1 MLDLFKAISLVGIAI
16 GSYTDIKTL
25 EVPDYINYSLVAFG
39 LGGNLIY
46 TLIEN
51 NPTYILRSVL
61 GLIAALIFGFAMYY
75 TGQWGGGDSKMLFGL
90 GALLGISYPFQL
102 DFFLIFLINLIFA
115 GAAYGLLWIIFMG
128 VKYRKKLK
136 PKLKK
141 YMKQYS
147 KTRFI
152 SSIIVLICLIV
163 LFVVKIDPYFKMIA
177 SLLFLSIYVMN
188 YLMIVVK
195 SVEDVAMIKYIDPE
209 KLTEGDWI
217 VDPIYVNNKLITGP
231 KDLGIKKEQIS
242 QLLKFKKQG
251 KINKIKVKY
260 GIPFVPSFLIA
271 FILTLILNKVIF
283 LPI

>member
-1 MLDLFKAISLVGIAI
+1 
-16 GSYTDIKTL
+16 
-25 EVPDYINYSLVAFG
+25 
-39 LGGNLIY
+39 
-46 TLIEN
+46 
-51 NPTYILRSVL
+51 
-61 GLIAALIFGFAMYY
+61 
-75 TGQWGGGDSKMLFGL
+75 
-90 GALLGISYPFQL
+90 
-102 DFFLIFLINLIFA
+102 
-115 GAAYGLLWIIFMG
+115 
-128 VKYRKKLK
+128 
-136 PKLKK
+136 
-141 YMKQYS
+141 
-147 KTRFI
+147 
-152 SSIIVLICLIV
+152 
-163 LFVVKIDPYFKMIA
+163 
-177 SLLFLSIYVMN
+177 MN